1 MQVDLSPLEKF
12 MAYEQAKYV
21 APAKAGARAEEMEE
35 FKLAGQRARQAFQS
49 LAKELV
55 AQTENFQADK
65 VSAWMNQAQ
74 IGRPHFWCYFFLEGD
89 TRLDPTFAIRL
100 KTIDGAVGISCELS
114 FIERG
119 SLPETLKRQNQV
131 LTVTASDEALYY
143 WVQANG
149 ESTYYPLTEAS
160 RQLLLERLDQ
170 KKIRKILIKCDLPN
184 IAKLASTEELIT
196 QLLAGFEKLLP
207 FYEATRA

>member
-1 MQVDLSPLEKF
+1 MQVDLSALGKF
-12 MAYEQAKYV
+12 MVYEKEKYI

-35 FKLAGQRARQAFQS
+35 FKLAGQLARQAFQNLS
-49 LAKELV
+49 KELV
-55 AQTENFQADK
+55 AKTENFQADK

-100 KTIDGAVGISCELS
+100 KTIDGVLGISCELS

-119 SLPETLKRQNQV
+119 SLPETLMRQNRV
-131 LTVTASDEALYY
+131 LSVPASDDTLYY

-149 ESTYYPLTEAS
+149 ESDYYPLSEAS
-160 RQLLLERLDQ
+160 RQLLLERLSQ
-170 KKIRKILIKCDLPN
+170 NQLRKILIKYDLPN
-184 IAKLASTEELIT
+184 LAKEASTKELIM

>member
-1 MQVDLSPLEKF
+1 MQVDLSALGKF
-12 MAYEQAKYV
+12 MVYEKEKYI

-35 FKLAGQRARQAFQS
+35 FKLAGQLARQAFQNLS
-49 LAKELV
+49 KELV
-55 AQTENFQADK
+55 AKTENFQADK

-100 KTIDGAVGISCELS
+100 KTIDGVLGISCELS

-119 SLPETLKRQNQV
+119 SLPETLVRQNRV
-131 LTVTASDEALYY
+131 LSVPASDDTLYY

-149 ESTYYPLTEAS
+149 ESDYYPLSEAS
-160 RQLLLERLDQ
+160 RQLLLERLSQ
-170 KKIRKILIKCDLPN
+170 NKFRKILIKYDLPN
-184 IAKLASTEELIT
+184 LAKVASTEELIM
-196 QLLAGFEKLLP
+196 QLLTGFEKLLP